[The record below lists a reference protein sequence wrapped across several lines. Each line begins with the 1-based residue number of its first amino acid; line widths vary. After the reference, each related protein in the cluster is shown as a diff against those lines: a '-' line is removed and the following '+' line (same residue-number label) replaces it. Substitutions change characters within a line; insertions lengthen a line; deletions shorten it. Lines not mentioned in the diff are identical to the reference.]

1 MIRSTRLFTTVRSQR
16 KSFLKSVKFEV
27 ICKRAIEWIME
38 WYQITVNKD
47 SGIKNDPNDWAPE
60 NPKYILDLLLS
71 VVRVSVETV
80 EVVKGLPKLKFEN

>member
-1 MIRSTRLFTTVRSQR
+1 
-16 KSFLKSVKFEV
+16 
-27 ICKRAIEWIME
+27 ME